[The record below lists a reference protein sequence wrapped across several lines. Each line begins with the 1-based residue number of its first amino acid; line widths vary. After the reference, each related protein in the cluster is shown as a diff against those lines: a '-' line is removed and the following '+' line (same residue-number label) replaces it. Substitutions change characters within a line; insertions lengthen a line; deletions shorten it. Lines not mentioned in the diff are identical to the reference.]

1 MELPILPRLPGELKA
16 ITFGDDVCWAVPT
29 RPTGSIHGATHLASS
44 PGAPRVIKAD
54 YAADYVYLAQM
65 EPLAAVAA
73 VDADGKG
80 AEIWLGTQSQTV
92 SLGVLQHGC

>member
-1 MELPILPRLPGELKA
+1 
-16 ITFGDDVCWAVPT
+16 
-29 RPTGSIHGATHLASS
+29 
-44 PGAPRVIKAD
+44 
-54 YAADYVYLAQM
+54 M